1 VDNAVK
7 LYAWHFMAWPY
18 LPPDFDE
25 RYDSA
30 WVTVPNSLFDPAR
43 ARGLYQQYI
52 DQLVAADEL
61 GFDGMVL
68 NEHHQNVYGLM
79 PAPNL
84 IAAALTQRGT
94 RGRIVVLGNLLPLAL
109 RPLRVAEEYAMLDNL
124 SDGRLIA
131 GFAVG
136 AGQEMWNYNLSPSL
150 ARERFWEAV
159 DLIDRAWTE
168 DGPFSFEGKHYP
180 LRYVNPWP
188 KPLQQPRPPIWVPGG
203 GSMETVR
210 EVARR
215 GYCYFFSS
223 RSRLAQTVQAAQQL
237 GEVLQ
242 SEGQAY
248 HPYKMG
254 ILLSVHVAE
263 TDELA
268 RQEAE
273 EGVFY
278 FLHNCLKGHMR
289 RKARNLVQAPGSTS
303 PASYSQMARRWDP
316 TRALLG
322 DCETWEQV
330 DASGSIFVGAPNTV
344 RERLWEYVRDGRV
357 GHLLIQFHMG
367 NMPHE
372 TVLKSQALFARE
384 VMPWLRERSAELFGR
399 EYPDPDQAARA
410 LQLLGA

>member
-1 VDNAVK
+1 LDNAVK

-25 RYDSA
+25 RYDSG
-30 WVTVPNSLFDPAR
+30 WITVPNSLFDHEK

-61 GFDGMVL
+61 GFDGLVL
-68 NEHHQNVYGLM
+68 NEHHQNIYGLM

-84 IAAALTQRGT
+84 IAAALTQRT
-94 RGRIVVLGNLLPLAL
+94 SRARIVVLGNLLPLTL
-109 RPLRVAEEYAMLDNL
+109 RPLRVAEEYAMLDVM
-124 SDGRLIA
+124 SGGRLVA

-136 AGQEMWNYNLSPSL
+136 GGHEMWNYNVSPSV
-150 ARERFWEAV
+150 AREQFWEAV
-159 DLIDRAWTE
+159 ELIDRAWTE
-168 DGPFSFEGKHYP
+168 DGPFTFEGKYYP
-180 LRYVNPWP
+180 TRYVNPWP

-203 GSMETVR
+203 GSLETVR

-223 RSRLAQTVQAAQQL
+223 RSRLSGTVAAAERL
-237 GEVLQ
+237 GEILAA
-242 SEGQAY
+242 EGTPY
-248 HPYKMG
+248 HPYRMG

-278 FLHNCLKGHMR
+278 FLHNCLKGHLR
-289 RKARNLVQAPGSTS
+289 RKGRSMTSPPGSMS
-303 PASYSQMARRWDP
+303 PESFAQAAHRWDP
-316 TRALLG
+316 TRPALG

-344 RERLWEYVRDGRV
+344 RERLWEYVRDGRI
-357 GHLLIQFHMG
+357 GHVLIQFHMG

-372 TVLKSQALFARE
+372 TVLKSQELFARE
-384 VMPWLRERSAELFGR
+384 VMPWLRERSAELFSR
-399 EYPDPDQAARA
+399 EYPEPAQAAHA
-410 LQLLGA
+410 LQLVGA